1 MTIADILFPQ
11 YESLCDADEIFTTFD
26 IKLTSVP
33 NPMNAQ
39 QVAELRALFDATRNN
54 FMRAAQTIPLAF
66 LGSLHASTAPRGG
79 ARLLLAGVE
88 PDNDPRVSI
97 YADIRVNGAIRRLS
111 TRFGYGSEGVEARDY
126 QLEDVG
132 EAEYDAE
139 AGITSEES
147 EDSLE
152 E

>member
-1 MTIADILFPQ
+1 
-11 YESLCDADEIFTTFD
+11 
-26 IKLTSVP
+26 
-33 NPMNAQ
+33 MNAQ